1 MELSK
6 QETRITPYA
15 MTYSGRKWFFLEP
28 RAEDIYLDDIAHSLS
43 HIPRFNGHTAWVWS
57 VAQHSI
63 MCYLMAL
70 VTISG
75 RNMQQGWSLQHQS
88 KLKRSVLLHDV
99 PEGYLGD
106 MIRPLRKC
114 LPAYDALYLLNE
126 AVIFKHCGVIYD
138 DVVAEIDDRNLVTEA
153 QMLLNQALPEEDKW
167 WTDRKRYPFV
177 SYAQDPDPAIVNY
190 YMQQVARL
198 RRSTPAEVK
207 AEFLRCCASLG
218 LADEDYC
225 NGYS

>member
-1 MELSK
+1 MKLSK
-6 QETRITPYA
+6 QETRTTPYA
-15 MTYSGRKWFFLEP
+15 MAYSGRKWFFLEP

-43 HIPRFNGHTAWVWS
+43 HIPRFNGHTEWVWS

-70 VTISG
+70 ITIPEYAA
-75 RNMQQGWSLQHQS
+75 RLGWSLHYQS
-88 KLKRSVLLHDV
+88 KVVRSTLLHDV

-106 MIRPLRKC
+106 MTRPLRKC
-114 LPAYDALYLLNE
+114 LPEYDALYFLNE
-126 AVIFKHCGVIYD
+126 FVIFKHCGVVYD
-138 DVVAEIDDRNLVTEA
+138 DAVAEIDDRNLVTEA

-167 WTDRKRYPFV
+167 WTDKKRYPFV
-177 SYAQDPDPAIVNY
+177 SYAQDPDPAVVKH
-190 YMQQVARL
+190 YMHHSTRL

-207 AEFLRCCASLG
+207 AEFLGICAALG
-218 LADEDYC
+218 LADEDYY